1 MGARPVGVE
10 RAVDGVPQ
18 ARQRR
23 DLAPQ
28 PRDLGPA
35 VAFAVQRRRR
45 RRAALL
51 LLAEDGVQ
59 DRFDAVEVLF
69 FRAGV
74 GVQVVSDE
82 RAERARRRRVVVR
95 RLWLGGGGLVNPLR
109 LGRRRDSRERIEGV
123 ETARRGL
130 GAVAVAVVGE
140 GRGGRRLGAVVR
152 GLNAYRGRRGRR
164 RVVSRRLGAVVL
176 GQGKIVVRGVLA
188 GGFARRSYV
197 ARRRNDT
204 LR

>member
-45 RRAALL
+45 RRPAVL
-51 LLAEDGVQ
+51 LLAEDGVE
-59 DRFDAVEVLF
+59 DRVDAVEVLF

-82 RAERARRRRVVVR
+82 RAERARCWRVFFRRQSWV
-95 RLWLGGGGLVNPLR
+95 LR

-130 GAVAVAVVGE
+130 GGVGAAAVAVVGE

-188 GGFARRSYV
+188 GGFGRSYV

>member
-45 RRAALL
+45 RRPAVL
-51 LLAEDGVQ
+51 LLAEDGVE
-59 DRFDAVEVLF
+59 DRVDAVEVLF
-69 FRAGV
+69 FLV
-74 GVQVVSDE
+74 LT
-82 RAERARRRRVVVR
+82 RAR
-95 RLWLGGGGLVNPLR
+95 GLVVFFRRQSWLLR

-123 ETARRGL
+123 EAAQRL
-130 GAVAVAVVGE
+130 GVVAVAVVGE

>member
-82 RAERARRRRVVVR
+82 RAERARRWRVFFR
-95 RLWLGGGGLVNPLR
+95 RLWLGGGGLVNLLR
-109 LGRRRDSRERIEGV
+109 LGRRRDSRERIERV
-123 ETARRGL
+123 ETARGL